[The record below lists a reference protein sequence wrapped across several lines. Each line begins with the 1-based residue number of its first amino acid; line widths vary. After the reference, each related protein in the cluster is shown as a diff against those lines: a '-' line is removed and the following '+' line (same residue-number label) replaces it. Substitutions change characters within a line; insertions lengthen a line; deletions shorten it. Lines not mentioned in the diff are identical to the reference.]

1 VAHYGEALADVIR
14 DVRAFP
20 LDRLV

>member
-20 LDRLV
+20 LERLV